1 MDYDVITETTSIDQ
15 ALCIIISL
23 YVLFELQFGLH
34 NRIIHL
40 LYGVL
45 LQEPA
50 ILTKQLRSS
59 LKQWNIHIDKK
70 ESKNTQ
76 TVTTTSTNNITS
88 TTPMENLI
96 QVEDTRSSSLDNE
109 EQEAFVDK
117 SPDLHSPHEEQ
128 EDFTEKSPVLHSP
141 HEEQEDFTE
150 KSPVLHSPHEERDE
164 LSIFTLLSDTQNQT
178 TSYRYAI
185 NKEQME
191 GYSKDTSESSTSS
204 SPTGPPLVIHIP
216 FPEEQHVTKSPPPTP
231 VLKKNT
237 RTVTIEQKILTKSS
251 QPSST
256 VSKTNISA
264 VRKRRGSPI
273 EPIASRLKRSKN
285 KKTN

>member
-1 MDYDVITETTSIDQ
+1 LDYDVITETTSIDQ

-141 HEEQEDFTE
+141 HEE
-150 KSPVLHSPHEERDE
+150 RDE

-178 TSYRYAI
+178 TSYKYAI

-204 SPTGPPLVIHIP
+204 SPTGPPLVIYIP
-216 FPEEQHVTKSPPPTP
+216 FPEEQQVTKSPSPTP

-237 RTVTIEQKILTKSS
+237 RTVNIEQKILTKSS

-264 VRKRRGSPI
+264 IRKRRGSPI
-273 EPIASRLKRSKN
+273 EPIASRLKRSRN